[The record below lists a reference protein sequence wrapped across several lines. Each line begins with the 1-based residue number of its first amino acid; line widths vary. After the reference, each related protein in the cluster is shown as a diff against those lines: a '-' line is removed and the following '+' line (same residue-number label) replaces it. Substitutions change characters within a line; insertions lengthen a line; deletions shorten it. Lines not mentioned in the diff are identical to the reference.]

1 MFKLLRNLK
10 EKGDLKTL
18 FFHSSWAIT
27 LTSGLSYGFG
37 MLRDKIF
44 ATTFG
49 ATRTLDVYNA
59 AFTIP
64 DTIQQLFILTALSAA
79 FVPIFTRQHDQKKSL
94 GHAYA
99 HQVMT
104 YGVFMIAF
112 VGILTAIFL
121 PHLTPFVVKG
131 FEGADLEQYILL
143 TRIMLLSPIIFAIS
157 LTYGQI
163 LISMKEFLWWG
174 LSPMLYNAG
183 IVMGAL
189 VFYPYFGLVGL
200 VFGTLSGALF
210 HLFIRLIVLKR
221 KKYDFQTVLDFRF
234 TSEIKE
240 TIKLALPKMLQYG
253 MFSLM
258 LIQFTNIA
266 TDLPEGRVAIYN
278 YARNFQSLPVSLL
291 GIAFATAMYPTLS
304 HDAGKGMY
312 DKFIRDFRKNRF
324 KSLFYTTLAAIALA
338 LLGRY
343 AIQFVLGGGEFGGDD
358 VTLLWHVLIVY
369 CFSIPLESM
378 LHIYHR
384 AFYSLKN
391 TLIPSLMHAFTIM
404 VMIGLAMFLSSRIGI
419 FAIPTAFGAGLV
431 MHIAVL
437 SIVFP
442 ILYKRRR
449 VAFELSSKK
458 E

>member
-1 MFKLLRNLK
+1 MLNILRNLK
-10 EKGDLKTL
+10 EKHDLKTL
-18 FFHSSWAIT
+18 LFHSSWAIT

-44 ATTFG
+44 ANTFG

-64 DTIQQLFILTALSAA
+64 DTIQQLFILAALSAA

-99 HQVMT
+99 HQVMS
-104 YGVFMIAF
+104 YGILMIAI
-112 VGILTAIFL
+112 VGTLTAVFL
-121 PHLTPFVVKG
+121 PQLAPYVVKG
-131 FEGADLEQYILL
+131 FQGAELEEYIRL
-143 TRIMLLSPIIFAIS
+143 TRIMLFSPIIFAIS

-174 LSPMLYNAG
+174 LSPVLYNAG

-189 VFYPYFGLVGL
+189 IFYPYFGLVGL

-210 HLFIRLIVLKR
+210 HLFIRMVVLKR
-221 KKYDFQTVLDFRF
+221 KKYNFKTIFDFRF
-234 TSEIKE
+234 TPEVKE
-240 TIKLALPKMLQYG
+240 TIKLALPKMFQYG

-266 TDLPEGRVAIYN
+266 TALPEGEVTLYG

-291 GIAFATAMYPTLS
+291 GIAIATAMYPTLS
-304 HDAGKGMY
+304 HDAGKGLF
-312 DKFIRDFRKNRF
+312 DKFIRDFKKNRF
-324 KSLFYTTLAAIALA
+324 KSIFYTTLAAIVLA
-338 LLGRY
+338 LLGKF
-343 AIQFVLGGGEFGGDD
+343 AIQFLFGGGEFGEED
-358 VTLLWHVLIVY
+358 VTLLWKVLIVY
-369 CFSIPLESM
+369 CFSIPLESL

-391 TLIPSLMHAFTIM
+391 TLIPSLMHAFTIF
-404 VMIGLAMFLSSRIGI
+404 VTIILANVFSSHIGI
-419 FAIPTAFGAGLV
+419 FAIPVAFGLGLA
-431 MHIAVL
+431 MHITVL

-442 ILYKRRR
+442 ILFKR
-449 VAFELSSKK
+449 KK
-458 E
+458 EAFAFLEQKH